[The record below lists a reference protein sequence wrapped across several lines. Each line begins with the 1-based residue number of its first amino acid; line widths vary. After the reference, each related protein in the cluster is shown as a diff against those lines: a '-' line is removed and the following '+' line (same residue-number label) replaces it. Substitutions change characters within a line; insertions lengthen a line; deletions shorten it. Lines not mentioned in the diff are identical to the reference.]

1 MKLEHR
7 LNALASNVAE
17 LSPGRPGS
25 FYVWLE
31 NRFEA
36 ATKTHEHKRFG
47 LWNCVSFV
55 LGDKKGLGIPSC

>member
-7 LNALASNVAE
+7 LYALASNVLNRVLAD
-17 LSPGRPGS
+17 LGA

-36 ATKTHEHKRFG
+36 ATKTPEHKRFG

-55 LGDKKGLGIPSC
+55 LGAWR